1 MFLRESSF
9 ELLSYSMVCFISAC
23 LGTSL
28 VTLDTL
34 LDVLFGYGLG
44 RIIIYPCNHR
54 LNCASATLLSN

>member
-28 VTLDTL
+28 VTLDML
-34 LDVLFGYGLG
+34 LDVLLSI
-44 RIIIYPCNHR
+44 RVITDSIALVQPCFQIK
-54 LNCASATLLSN
+54 